1 LVSFSFRLNKVQRT
15 VTVTRI
21 GDSVI
26 GNLLQ
31 QVANVGGLQ
40 NSLSGSIAAV
50 VAFLVHPCFL
60 AHINRKTFLVRK
72 TNKRIRKDA
81 KKLNIEQLE
90 GGAFDTSRV
99 HNYDENTQ
107 IAPKVKSDLE
117 SLCREESSS
126 SEDEKVKQNIVE
138 KRSSSCCQS
147 I

>member
-50 VAFLVHPCFL
+50 VAYLVHPCFL

-72 TNKRIRKDA
+72 SNKRIKKDA
-81 KKLNIEQLE
+81 MK
-90 GGAFDTSRV
+90 
-99 HNYDENTQ
+99 
-107 IAPKVKSDLE
+107 
-117 SLCREESSS
+117 
-126 SEDEKVKQNIVE
+126 
-138 KRSSSCCQS
+138 
-147 I
+147 